1 MVSEFASTLKG
12 LNMKV
17 TPKRL
22 AILEILSRGSI
33 YLSPE
38 EVWHLMKKR
47 FKSIGLP
54 TVYRNLED
62 LSNGG
67 AITKVIHPDR
77 KLYYFSCANPDHHH
91 HFVCIYC
98 RRVEDISFCGSKEI
112 EDEVSNTLKGKVLSH
127 VLQVYGICNNC
138 INENNGCIDPNDR

>member
-1 MVSEFASTLKG
+1 MESEFAATLKG

-22 AILEILSRGSI
+22 AILEILSKESI

-38 EVWHLMKKR
+38 EVWQLMKER

-77 KLYYFSCANPDHHH
+77 KLYYFCCRNQEHHH
-91 HFVCIYC
+91 HFVCVFC
-98 RRVEDISFCGSKEI
+98 RRVEDISYCGNKEI
-112 EDEVSNTLKGKVLSH
+112 VNEVSTTLKGKVLSH
-127 VLQVYGICNNC
+127 VLQVYGICNSC
-138 INENNGCIDPNDR
+138 INENES

>member
-1 MVSEFASTLKG
+1 MESGFAATLKG

-17 TPKRL
+17 TPKRI
-22 AILEILSRGSI
+22 AILEILSKESI

-38 EVWHLMKKR
+38 EVWQMMRQR

-77 KLYYFSCANPDHHH
+77 KLYYFSCGNPGHHH
-91 HFVCIYC
+91 HFVCISC
-98 RRVEDISFCGSKEI
+98 RRVEDISFCGRDEI
-112 EDEVSNTLKGKVLSH
+112 ENEVNNTLKGKVLSH
-127 VLQVYGICNNC
+127 VLQVYGICNAC
-138 INENNGCIDPNDR
+138 INEKKGGI